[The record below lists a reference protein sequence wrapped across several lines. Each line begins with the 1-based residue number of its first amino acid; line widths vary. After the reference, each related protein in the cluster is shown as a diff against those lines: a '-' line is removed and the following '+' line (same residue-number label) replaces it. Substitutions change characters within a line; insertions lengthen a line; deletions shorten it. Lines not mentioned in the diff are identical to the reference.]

1 MVYLFML
8 STITMNKYRNEPV
21 FCYIEVYDAQGQ
33 QILGNLD
40 GQAVIRT
47 ANYRRTVVYKRLAT
61 IIGNSNWMNGRVQSA
76 RIVRPD
82 GRIIEVVNANTLA
95 PA

>member
-1 MVYLFML
+1 M
-8 STITMNKYRNEPV
+8 TYRDNPI
-21 FCYIEVYDAQGQ
+21 FCYIEVYDADNH

-47 ANYRRTVVYKRLAT
+47 ANYRRTTAYQRLSK
-61 IIGNSNWMNGRVQSA
+61 IVGNLDWMNGRVRSA

-82 GRIIEVVNANTLA
+82 GRVLETVQPPLHSVIKCGS
-95 PA
+95 

>member
-1 MVYLFML
+1 MHNRH
-8 STITMNKYRNEPV
+8 SDNPV
-21 FCYIEVYDAQGQ
+21 FAYIEVFDADGQ

-47 ANYRRTVVYKRLAT
+47 PNYRRTAAYQRLGK
-61 IIGNSNWMNGRVQSA
+61 IVGNTGWMNGRVQSA

-82 GRIIEVVNANTLA
+82 GRVIEVVTSNTLA